1 MDPDVRLFSSA
12 LHTWARDNVEG
23 VNERAEIR
31 ADQCANL
38 QQNNKLFLGP
48 SLAPVIIFGNVVTE
62 QYLPWRCQ
70 TMQVS

>member
-31 ADQCANL
+31 RVIQFSNL
-38 QQNNKLFLGP
+38 IPMRVNARSGWAAKRRHAAAML
-48 SLAPVIIFGNVVTE
+48 E
-62 QYLPWRCQ
+62 
-70 TMQVS
+70 